1 MIMYDFFNSL
11 LDTLTN
17 FLNKEV
23 QPTKTQ
29 AFENNQV
36 KIKLYSSNDF
46 IRLTVYRLDNEN
58 SDKQK
63 PQKPELK
70 ANTEKCKKL
79 REQFHTYVNRLDK
92 DLFLQICK
100 EHEPDTLK
108 MYNTNVENNN
118 TDPELMLKTIKH
130 FKSIAD
136 RVISEQ
142 ISKLKS
148 QISL

>member
-1 MIMYDFFNSL
+1 MIMYDFFNNF

-17 FLNKEV
+17 FINREV

-29 AFENNQV
+29 SFENKQV

-46 IRLTVYRLDNEN
+46 IRFTVYRLDNEN

-79 REQFHTYVNRLDK
+79 REEFHTYVNRLDK

-100 EHEPDTLK
+100 EHESGTLK

-118 TDPELMLKTIKH
+118 TDPELMQKTINN

-136 RVISEQ
+136 RVITEQ
-142 ISKLKS
+142 VTKLKS
-148 QISL
+148 QMS